1 VGDFLTGVKRTA
13 LAPGE
18 LIEAVTVPVVR
29 GPQHYLKVGTR
40 NAMVIAIASLAL
52 VSDLDAGTLALGLG
66 SVGAT
71 PIRVTA
77 TVDAARAEDFP
88 EKVAAAA
95 RPIDDHRSSAAYRRH
110 AIAVLTARAV
120 RRAFP

>member
-1 VGDFLTGVKRTA
+1 
-13 LAPGE
+13 
-18 LIEAVTVPVVR
+18 
-29 GPQHYLKVGTR
+29 
-40 NAMVIAIASLAL
+40 
-52 VSDLDAGTLALGLG
+52 
-66 SVGAT
+66 
-71 PIRVTA
+71 
-77 TVDAARAEDFP
+77 VDAARAEDFP